1 MLKAANEMTEG
12 NNNVNDVDLSSETV
26 AARRQSNDITEVLK
40 EKPSTHILYL
50 ARVNFKDKAR

>member
-1 MLKAANEMTEG
+1 MTEG